1 VRNPFNPLLAAL
13 ALWVGL
19 AEPSARAAGSPAG
32 SQIVNQASAAFTDP
46 VAGDQTVRSNQVVTL
61 ISAVCSVSVGPKT
74 QQASYQPG
82 GTVVLPFK
90 VSNAGNDLYTFKLG
104 VVNAGFTPVSQK
116 IYLDKGTVGV
126 RDAADVL
133 LTSPEQLELAYKADQ
148 DVLLELG
155 IPVGA
160 STELSSTLSASCPG
174 GGPSDSGAATLVPG
188 ARLELTKSF
197 SKSSVQPGDT
207 VTVTLTVRNGGGVDA
222 QNLVVQDLFK
232 NTLNTTQAN
241 FALVA
246 NSALPS
252 SGFFEVAGGLEW
264 RVPLLER
271 QKSLSF
277 SFDLKVG
284 ATTELGT
291 KTNLATASGEQ
302 VGGTPLTPAQG
313 KADITLLAPPQIAL
327 GPSGNAQALEG
338 SPADRQEKGDV
349 LIGSEVCFEH
359 ALQNLG
365 PKPDAL
371 TVALESGPSSVTFRS
386 STGGSLSF
394 PVTLAAGATL
404 TFQACY
410 PVSSAQGF
418 QATLVASSAN
428 KAAVNRT
435 VDVVAR
441 VIVPGVALGPVNNPS
456 APELSETDT
465 QTQPLAVL
473 NQVICFEHTLTNTGN
488 APDSYTLSSS
498 VLKGGATVD
507 PKIAQPIVLEP
518 GASVTFT
525 VCYTPTQAGPLEVI
539 LTATSKYGVSNATRD
554 RVLEVNTPEIALGP
568 VGNPRAN
575 PGGEGSASDLQTR
588 TNALLNQ
595 QICFE
600 HTVENLA
607 KVPDE
612 VTIAAS
618 ITAGSATFTLSN
630 LDGSPLLQPLKLAA
644 QGQAGD
650 KFSFRICYTPTV
662 AGTGALALEGTL
674 TATSKLGAKPNLTRD
689 QIQKLFSG
697 LPSLVKTVSQDSG
710 KPIKQGET
718 LSYTLTVTNPF
729 PFALTGITVTDLLSE
744 YLDLGTVQLSSGG
757 VLTGSSAT
765 WTLEK
770 LGASASVTLT
780 VSAKVKLDA
789 PDAVKVVNRFT
800 FSSGEVTTPAPSN
813 EVTTLVW
820 SASLT
825 LEKKADVAQVDLGGE
840 LGWTLRIF
848 NTSKN
853 ASLVQLT
860 LEDTLPVGLSYLPGS
875 AKLDGKAI
883 ADPTVTGQKLSFAL
897 PDPIVAQ
904 ATAVLTFRT
913 RVGVDAPELLINS
926 AQVSGKGQDTAT
938 TTLTAVASNV
948 AKSQVVKVNPRVFGA
963 KGELL
968 GRVYLDVN
976 GNGAFEFA
984 QDLPQSGVRLI
995 LADGRS
1001 ALTDSEGRYHF
1012 QSLPEG
1018 MWGLRLDP
1026 NSVPFRAAPE
1036 VHDGGKRGSRNMNV
1050 FAITVAD
1057 FPLELPVGSV
1067 YACRTTVLRIG
1078 EVSLE
1083 KSILRVAV
1091 NTYRVTLILS
1101 TPTAL
1106 EELKIRDPLP
1116 AGATPLEGSGNF
1128 DGTFNGNVTAGT
1140 RSFVYT
1146 FSFPS
1151 PRDGSPP
1158 RDGLSTLTDPEM
1170 GWSYP

>member
-1 VRNPFNPLLAAL
+1 VRNPFTPFLALLG
-13 ALWVGL
+13 LWVGL
-19 AEPSARAAGSPAG
+19 AEPSARAAAGQAG
-32 SQIVNQASAAFTDP
+32 SQIVNQAGAAFIDP
-46 VAGDQTVRSNQVVTL
+46 VAGDQTVLSNQVVTVL
-61 ISAVCSVSVGPKT
+61 SAVCNVSVSPKT

-82 GTVVLPFK
+82 GTLVLPFK
-90 VSNAGNDLYTFKLG
+90 VSNAGNDAYTFKLG
-104 VVNAGFTPVSQK
+104 VLNAGFTPSSQK
-116 IYLDKGTVGV
+116 IYLDKGTLGV

-133 LTSPEQLELAYKADQ
+133 LTAPEQLALEYGADQ
-148 DVLLELG
+148 NLLLELG
-155 IPVGA
+155 IPAGA
-160 STELSSTLSASCPG
+160 NTELSSTLSASCPN
-174 GGPSDSGAATLVPG
+174 GGPSDSGVATLVPG
-188 ARLELTKSF
+188 ARLELSKSF

-222 QNLVVQDLFK
+222 QNLIVQDLFK
-232 NTLNTTQAN
+232 NTLNTTQTN
-241 FALVA
+241 FALVSG
-246 NSALPS
+246 SAVPPT
-252 SGFFEVAGGLEW
+252 GFSEVAGGVEW

-284 ATTELGT
+284 ATTELGL

-302 VGGTPLTPAQG
+302 VGGTPLTSAQG
-313 KADITLLAPPQIAL
+313 VADITLLAPPQIAL

-338 SPADRQEKGDV
+338 SPADRQEKGEV

-371 TVALESGPSSVTFRS
+371 TVALESGASGVSFRS
-386 STGGSLSF
+386 STGSALTF

-410 PVSSAQGF
+410 PVSSAAGF

-435 VDVVAR
+435 VDVVSR
-441 VIVPGVALGPVNNPS
+441 VIVPGVALGPVGNPT
-456 APELSETDT
+456 APELSDTDT

-473 NQVICFEHTLTNTGN
+473 NKVICFEHTLTNTGN

-498 VLKGGATVD
+498 VTVGGATVD
-507 PKIAQPIVLEP
+507 PKIAQPITLAP

-525 VCYTPTQAGPLEVI
+525 VCYTPTQSGPLEVI

-568 VGNPRAN
+568 VNNPRAN
-575 PGGEGSASDLQTR
+575 PGGEGSASDLQSR
-588 TNALLNQ
+588 ANALLGQ

-618 ITAGSATFTLSN
+618 ITAGTATFTLQN
-630 LDGSPLLQPLKLAA
+630 LDGSPLVQPIKLAA
-644 QGQAGD
+644 QGQPGD
-650 KFSFRICYTPTV
+650 KLSFRICYTPTL

-674 TATSKLGAKPNLTRD
+674 SATSALGAKPNLTRD
-689 QIQKLFSG
+689 QIQKLYSG
-697 LPSLVKTVSQDSG
+697 LPTLVKTVSQDSG

-729 PFALTGITVTDLLSE
+729 PFALTGITVTDPLSE
-744 YLDLGTVQLSSGG
+744 YLDLSTAQLSSGG

-765 WTLEK
+765 WKLET

-780 VSAKVKLDA
+780 VSAKVKADA
-789 PDAVKVVNRFT
+789 PDAVQVVNRFT
-800 FSSGEVTTPAPSN
+800 FSSGEVSTPAPSN
-813 EVTTLVW
+813 EVTTLIW

-875 AKLDGKAI
+875 AKLGGKAI
-883 ADPTVTGQKLSFAL
+883 ADPTVTGQKLSFNL
-897 PDPIVAQ
+897 PDPILAQ

-913 RVGVDAPELLINS
+913 RVGVDAPELLVNS
-926 AQVSGKGQDTAT
+926 AQVSGKGQDAAT

-948 AKSQVVKVNPRVFGA
+948 AKSQVVRVNPRVFGA

-984 QDLPQSGVRLI
+984 QDLPMSGVRLI

-1001 ALTDSEGRYHF
+1001 VLTDAEGRYHF

-1036 VHDGGKRGSRNMNV
+1036 VHDGGKPGSRNVFV
-1050 FAITVAD
+1050 FALTVAD

-1067 YACRTTVLRIG
+1067 YACRTTTLRIG

-1083 KSILRVAV
+1083 KSILRVAP
-1091 NTYRVTLILS
+1091 NTYRVTLTLS
-1101 TPTAL
+1101 TPGAL
-1106 EELKIRDPLP
+1106 GKLKITDPLP
-1116 AGATPLEGSGNF
+1116 AGATPLEGMN
-1128 DGTFNGNVTAGT
+1128 TFEGNVTAGT

-1146 FSFPS
+1146 FTFPP
-1151 PRDGSPP
+1151 PRDGSAP

>member
-1 VRNPFNPLLAAL
+1 VRNPLTPFLALLG
-13 ALWVGL
+13 LWVGL
-19 AEPSARAAGSPAG
+19 AETSAQVVGGSAG
-32 SQIVNQASAAFTDP
+32 SQIVNQANAAFTDP
-46 VAGDQTVRSNQVVTL
+46 VAGDQTVLSNQVITT
-61 ISAVCSVSVGPKT
+61 ITAVCSVNVNPKT
-74 QQASYQPG
+74 QQGSYQPG

-90 VSNAGNDLYTFKLG
+90 VTNAGNQLHTFKLG
-104 VVNAGFTPVSQK
+104 VASAGFTPSSQK
-116 IYLDKGTVGV
+116 IYLDKGTLGV

-133 LTSPEQLELAYKADQ
+133 LTSPEQLDLAYATDQ
-148 DVLLELG
+148 DLLLELG
-155 IPVGA
+155 IPAGA
-160 STELSSTLSASCPG
+160 NTELSSTLSASCPD
-174 GGPSDSGAATLVPG
+174 GGPSDSGMATLVPG

-222 QNLVVQDLFK
+222 QNLIVQDLFK
-232 NTLNTTQAN
+232 NTLNSATVTN
-241 FALVA
+241 FTLVA
-246 NSALPS
+246 NSAVPS
-252 SGFFEVAGGLEW
+252 SGFAEVAGGVEW

-284 ATTELGT
+284 VATELGT
-291 KTNLATASGEQ
+291 KTNLATAKGEQ
-302 VGGTPLTPAQG
+302 AGGTPLTPAEG

-338 SPADRQEKGDV
+338 SPADRQEKSDV

-359 ALQNLG
+359 SLQNLG

-371 TVALESGPSSVTFRS
+371 TVALESGATGVSFRS
-386 STGGSLSF
+386 SNGAALTF
-394 PVTLAAGATL
+394 PVTVDAGATL

-428 KAAVNRT
+428 KAPVNRT
-435 VDVVAR
+435 VDVVTR

-456 APELSETDT
+456 APELSESDT
-465 QTQPLAVL
+465 QTQPLAIL
-473 NQVICFEHTLTNTGN
+473 NKAVCFEHTLTNTGN

-498 VLKGGATVD
+498 VVKGGATVD
-507 PKIAQPIVLEP
+507 PKIAQPITLEP

-568 VGNPRAN
+568 INNPRAN
-575 PGGEGSASDLQTR
+575 PGGEGSTSDLQTR
-588 TNALLNQ
+588 PNALLNQ
-595 QICFE
+595 QTCFE

-618 ITAGSATFTLSN
+618 TTAGTATFTLQN
-630 LDGSPLLQPLKLAA
+630 LDGSPLVQPIKLAA
-644 QGQAGD
+644 QGQNGD
-650 KFSFRICYTPTV
+650 KLSFRICYTPTV
-662 AGTGALALEGTL
+662 AGTGALGLEGTL
-674 TATSKLGAKPNLTRD
+674 TATSALGAKPNLTRD

-697 LPSLVKTVSQDSG
+697 LPVLVKTVSQDSG

-729 PFALTGITVTDLLSE
+729 PFALTGITVTDPLSE
-744 YLDLGTVQLSSGG
+744 FLDLGMVQLSSGG
-757 VLTGSSAT
+757 VLTDSSAT
-765 WTLEK
+765 WKLEK
-770 LGASASVTLT
+770 LEPNASVTFT
-780 VSAKVKLDA
+780 VSAKVKADA
-789 PDAVKVVNRFT
+789 PDTVKVVNRFT
-800 FSSGEVTTPAPSN
+800 FSSGEVSTPAPSN

-840 LGWTLRIF
+840 MGWTLRIF

-875 AKLDGKAI
+875 AKLDGKALP
-883 ADPTVTGQKLSFAL
+883 DPTINGQKLSFAL
-897 PDPIVAQ
+897 PDPIIAQ
-904 ATAVLTFRT
+904 TTVVLTFRT
-913 RVGVDAPELLINS
+913 KVGVDAPELLINS

-948 AKSQVVKVNPRVFGA
+948 AKSQVVRVNPRVFGA
-963 KGELL
+963 RGELL

-976 GNGAFEFA
+976 GDGAFSFS

-1001 ALTDSEGRYHF
+1001 TLTDAEGRYHF

-1050 FAITVAD
+1050 FALTVAD
-1057 FPLELPVGSV
+1057 FPLELPIGSV

-1078 EVSLE
+1078 EVALE
-1083 KSILRVAV
+1083 KSILRVAL
-1091 NTYRVTLILS
+1091 NTYRVTLTLS

-1106 EELKIRDPLP
+1106 EKLNISDPLP
-1116 AGATPLEGSGNF
+1116 SGASALEGVN
-1128 DGTFNGNVTAGT
+1128 TFEGDVTAGT

-1146 FSFPS
+1146 FTFPT
-1151 PRDGSPP
+1151 PRDGSPS